1 MIITLIFIGI
11 LIGGIVLVCVGSNV
25 KRLSWSAK
33 DNIEFAGIFMIVVG
47 IMLSLVT
54 SGIAIGN
61 AIVRDVNYQNFL
73 YEKEML
79 EYRIERMDENIT
91 GNEMLYNDIVDFNN
105 ELRDTK
111 KWANNPWVNWFY
123 NQDIATIDYIEI
135 DGH

>member
-11 LIGGIVLVCVGSNV
+11 LIGGIVLVCVGSNI

-33 DNIEFAGIFMIVVG
+33 DNIEFAGILMIVAG
-47 IMLSLVT
+47 IILSLVT

-105 ELRDTK
+105 TLRNTK
-111 KWANNPWVNWFY
+111 KWANNPWTNWFCNKY
-123 NQDIATIDYIEI
+123 IAEMDYIELE
-135 DGH
+135 DN